1 MWADL
6 VGLIG
11 LFDLLSRRIFQL
23 DLLSFYTV
31 SVLLGMTYSVG
42 FLDVAQRFIG

>member
-11 LFDLLSRRIFQL
+11 QFDLLSRRIFQL
-23 DLLSFYTV
+23 DLLYF
-31 SVLLGMTYSVG
+31 LQFLYSKS
-42 FLDVAQRFIG
+42 